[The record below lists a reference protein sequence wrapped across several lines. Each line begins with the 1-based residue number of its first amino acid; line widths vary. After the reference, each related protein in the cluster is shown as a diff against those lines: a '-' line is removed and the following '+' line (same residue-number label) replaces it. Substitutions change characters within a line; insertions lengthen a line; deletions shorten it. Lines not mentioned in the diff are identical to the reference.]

1 MSFEL
6 ITRTY
11 STSQNPDKVIIAIH
25 GWEGDE
31 YVFEQVAKLINQENA
46 KWYFPRAPYR
56 AGSDNGNSW
65 FGGND
70 EDGWKFE
77 KNKEKDIIK
86 ERIVENGWRKYFC
99 VSF

>member
-31 YVFEQVAKLINQENA
+31 YVFEQVAKLISLENSE
-46 KWYFPRAPYR
+46 WFFPRAPYK
-56 AGSDNGNSW
+56 ANSGEGNSW

-70 EDGWKFE
+70 KDGW
-77 KNKEKDIIK
+77 
-86 ERIVENGWRKYFC
+86 C
-99 VSF
+99 VYNLFFKKL